1 MSNKRDYYDI
11 LNVQKSASKDDIKN
25 AYRKLALQYH
35 PDRNKSPGA
44 EEKFKEISEAYA
56 VLSDDQKRK
65 RYDTYGHVGTEDV
78 FRGSEANFDEIFRDM
93 GFGGFRDIFEQIF
106 GGRGGF
112 GGMGGAGDPFGFGF
126 SFGGGGAR
134 RKGRDILYDVELS
147 LEEVLKGRKD
157 EIELPKL
164 EKCGNCN
171 GSGAA
176 PGTKPRKCSVCN
188 GQGQT
193 RRVYSQNRFST
204 FVSLEP
210 CQTCHGQ
217 GEIIDKPCN
226 ICNGS
231 GKLRKNKKIKLEIP
245 AGVEDGM
252 TLQLRG
258 EGEPSEIGNP
268 GDLLLRIHVK
278 PHPQFERLEDGHLLH
293 NLDLHY
299 TDLALGT
306 EIRVPTLD
314 GREKVKIPQGTQPNT
329 ILRIKG
335 KGLPHYGGYGK
346 GDELIRVNVKVPTSL
361 NEVQKSLL
369 KELDKQFKYKEEEE
383 EEKIRQHF

>member
-1 MSNKRDYYDI
+1 MSKRDYYEVLGVTKAAGKDEI
-11 LNVQKSASKDDIKN
+11 KS

-35 PDRNKSPGA
+35 PDRNKSAGA

-56 VLSDDQKRK
+56 VLSDDEKRK
-65 RYDTYGHVGTEDV
+65 RYDVYGHVGTEDA
-78 FRGSEANFDEIFRDM
+78 FRGSEANFDEIFRDI

-112 GGMGGAGDPFGFGF
+112 GGMGRGSDPFGFGF
-126 SFGGGGAR
+126 NFGGSR

-157 EIELPKL
+157 EVEIPKL
-164 EKCGNCN
+164 ENCGNCN

-176 PGTKPRKCSVCN
+176 PGTKRRKCNVCN

-210 CQTCHGQ
+210 CQACRGQ

-226 ICNGS
+226 VCNGS
-231 GKLRKNKKIKLEIP
+231 GKVRKTKKLKLEIP
-245 AGVEDGM
+245 SGVEDGM

-258 EGEPSEIGNP
+258 EGEPSESGSA
-268 GDLLLRIHVK
+268 GDLLIRVHIK
-278 PHPQFERLEDGHLLH
+278 PHPRFERLEDGHLLH
-293 NLDLHY
+293 NLDLQY

-306 EIRVPTLD
+306 DLRVPTLD
-314 GREKVKIPQGTQPNT
+314 GSEKIKIPAGTQPNT
-329 ILRIKG
+329 IFKIRG
-335 KGLPHYGGYGK
+335 KGLPRYGSYGK
-346 GDELIRVNVKVPTSL
+346 GDQLVRVNVKVPTTLS
-361 NEVQKSLL
+361 EAEKSLL
-369 KELDKQFKYKEEEE
+369 KQLDKQLKYEAED
-383 EEKIRQHF
+383 IRQHI

>member
-1 MSNKRDYYDI
+1 MSKRDYYEV
-11 LNVQKSASKDDIKN
+11 LGVPKAAKTDDIKS

-35 PDRNKSPGA
+35 PDRNKSAGA
-44 EEKFKEISEAYA
+44 EERFKEISEAYA
-56 VLSDDQKRK
+56 VLSDEEKRK
-65 RYDTYGHVGTEDV
+65 RYDTYGHVGTEDA
-78 FRGSEANFDEIFRDM
+78 FRGSEANFDEVFKDI

-112 GGMGGAGDPFGFGF
+112 GGIGGGGDPFGFGF
-126 SFGGGGAR
+126 NFGGGAR
-134 RKGRDILYDVELS
+134 RKGRDVLYDVDLS

-164 EKCGNCN
+164 EKCSNCS

-176 PGTKPRKCSVCN
+176 PGTKRRKCSVCN

-210 CQTCHGQ
+210 CQTCRGQ
-217 GEIIDKPCN
+217 GEIIDKPCTF
-226 ICNGS
+226 CNGT
-231 GKLRKNKKIKLEIP
+231 GKIRKNKKIKLEIP

-258 EGEPSEIGNP
+258 EGEPTETGSP
-268 GDLLLRIHVK
+268 GDLLIRVHVK
-278 PHPQFERLEDGHLLH
+278 PHSQFVRLEDGNLLH
-293 NLDLHY
+293 NLNLQY

-306 EIRVPTLD
+306 ELRVPTLD
-314 GREKVKIPQGTQPNT
+314 GSEKVKIPAGTQPNT
-329 ILRIKG
+329 ILKIKG
-335 KGLPHYGGYGK
+335 KGLPNYGNYSK
-346 GDELIRVNVKVPTSL
+346 GDQLVRVNINVPTSL

-369 KELDKQFKYKEEEE
+369 KELDKQLKYEAENIK
-383 EEKIRQHF
+383 QHF

>member
-1 MSNKRDYYDI
+1 MSKRDYYEVLGVTKAADKDEI
-11 LNVQKSASKDDIKN
+11 KS

-35 PDRNKSPGA
+35 PDRNKSAGA

-56 VLSDDQKRK
+56 VLSDDEKRK
-65 RYDTYGHVGTEDV
+65 RYDVYGHVGTEDA
-78 FRGSEANFDEIFRDM
+78 FRGSEANFDEVFRDI

-112 GGMGGAGDPFGFGF
+112 GGIGGGSDPFGFGF
-126 SFGGGGAR
+126 NFGGSR

-147 LEEVLKGRKD
+147 LEEVLRGRKD
-157 EIELPKL
+157 EVEIPKL
-164 EKCGNCN
+164 ENCGNCN

-176 PGTKPRKCSVCN
+176 PGTKRRKCNVCN

-210 CQTCHGQ
+210 CQACRGQ

-226 ICNGS
+226 VCNGS
-231 GKLRKNKKIKLEIP
+231 GKVRKTKKLKLEIP
-245 AGVEDGM
+245 SGVEDGM

-258 EGEPSEIGNP
+258 EGEPSESGSA
-268 GDLLLRIHVK
+268 GDLLIRVHVK
-278 PHPQFERLEDGHLLH
+278 PHPRFERLEDGHLLH
-293 NLDLHY
+293 NLDLQY

-306 EIRVPTLD
+306 DLRVPTLD
-314 GREKVKIPQGTQPNT
+314 GNEKIKIPAGTQPNT
-329 ILRIKG
+329 IFKIRG
-335 KGLPHYGGYGK
+335 KGLPRYGSYGK
-346 GDELIRVNVKVPTSL
+346 GDQMVRVNVKVPTTL
-361 NEVQKSLL
+361 TEAEKSLL
-369 KELDKQFKYKEEEE
+369 KQLDKQLKYEAED
-383 EEKIRQHF
+383 IRQHI